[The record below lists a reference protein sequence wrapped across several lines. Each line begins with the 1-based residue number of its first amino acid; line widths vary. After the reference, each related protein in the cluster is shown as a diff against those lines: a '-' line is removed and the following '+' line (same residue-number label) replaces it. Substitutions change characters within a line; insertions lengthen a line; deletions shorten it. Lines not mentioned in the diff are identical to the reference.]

1 MYTSFYK
8 LDKTPFAFAPSPGCF
23 YANAELCESLR
34 TLRRVILR
42 GEGPALIVGPRG
54 TGKSTIC
61 ELLVEHF
68 RKSHQIVH
76 FRSASFD
83 TGRDIIEQ
91 FLLNLGSTMVQ
102 QTTSELRTATVNRVC
117 NLVENPEPILLIVDE
132 AHRMPPEIIREL
144 QSLQNIVHQGN
155 YRICIILAGTLKIE
169 EILTDPTL
177 ESFNQRI
184 AHRCY
189 VAAAS
194 RMETKALINEQLVQA
209 GRSVSEIFTRDALR
223 RIYEFTQ
230 GVPRII
236 NQLADRCLI
245 VGLQREMQVIA
256 EYDVELAWADLQ
268 QLPPPKPLT
277 TDQESTPKD
286 NSGESSATVEFGM
299 LSDV

>member
-8 LDKTPFAFAPSPGCF
+8 LDRTPFAFAPSPECF

-42 GEGPALIVGPRG
+42 GEGPALIVGPNG

-76 FRSASFD
+76 FRSASFA
-83 TGRDIIEQ
+83 TGRDLIEQ
-91 FLLNLGSTMVQ
+91 FLLSLGGAVVK
-102 QTTSELRTATVNRVC
+102 QTTAELRTAIVSRVC
-117 NLVENPEPILLIVDE
+117 NLVEHPESILLVVDE
-132 AHRMPPEIIREL
+132 AHRLPTEVIREL
-144 QSLQNIVHQGN
+144 HSLQNIVNQGN
-155 YRICIILAGTLKIE
+155 SRICIILAGTLKIE
-169 EILTDPTL
+169 ELLTDPTL

-189 VAAAS
+189 VTAAS
-194 RMETKALINEQLVQA
+194 RMETKALINEQLVYA
-209 GRSVSEIFTRDALR
+209 GSSVSEIFTRDALR

-236 NQLADRCLI
+236 NLLADRCLI
-245 VGLQREMQVIA
+245 IGFQREMQFIE

-268 QLPPPKPLT
+268 QLSPPKPVATKEEATT
-277 TDQESTPKD
+277 TD
-286 NSGESSATVEFGM
+286 NSAKPSPTVEFGM
-299 LSDV
+299 LSDA

>member
-1 MYTSFYK
+1 MYTNFYK
-8 LDKTPFAFAPSPGCF
+8 LDKTPFAFAPSPECF

-34 TLRRVILR
+34 TLRRVIAR
-42 GEGPALIVGPRG
+42 GEGPALIVGPTG

-76 FRSASFD
+76 FRSSSFA
-83 TGRDIIEQ
+83 TGRDLIEQ
-91 FLLNLGSTMVQ
+91 FLLNLGCTVAQ
-102 QTTSELRTATVNRVC
+102 QTTSELRTAIVSRVC
-117 NLVENPEPILLIVDE
+117 NLVEHPEPILLVVDE
-132 AHRMPPEIIREL
+132 AHRIPSEVIREL
-144 QSLQNIVHQGN
+144 QSLQNIVHQSRA
-155 YRICIILAGTLKIE
+155 RICIILAGTLKIE
-169 EILTDPTL
+169 ELLTDPTL

-194 RMETKALINEQLVQA
+194 RMETKALINEQLVHV
-209 GRSVSEIFTRDALR
+209 GSSVSEIFTSDALR

-236 NQLADRCLI
+236 NLLADRCLLI
-245 VGLQREMQVIA
+245 GLQREMQFIE
-256 EYDVELAWADLQ
+256 EYDVELAWANLQ
-268 QLPPPKPLT
+268 QLPPPKPVATEEAST
-277 TDQESTPKD
+277 TQD
-286 NSGESSATVEFGM
+286 NSAESSPTVEFGM

>member
-8 LDKTPFAFAPSPGCF
+8 LDRTPFAFAPSPECF

-42 GEGPALIVGPRG
+42 GEGPALIVGPNG

-76 FRSASFD
+76 FRSASFA
-83 TGRDIIEQ
+83 TGRDLIEQ
-91 FLLNLGSTMVQ
+91 FLLSLGGTVVK
-102 QTTSELRTATVNRVC
+102 QTTAELRTAIVSRVC
-117 NLVENPEPILLIVDE
+117 NLVEHPEPILLVVDE
-132 AHRMPPEIIREL
+132 AHRLPTEIIREL
-144 QSLQNIVHQGN
+144 YSLLNIVHQGN
-155 YRICIILAGTLKIE
+155 SRICIILAGTLKIE
-169 EILTDPTL
+169 ELLTDPTL

-194 RMETKALINEQLVQA
+194 RMETKALINEQLVYA
-209 GRSVSEIFTRDALR
+209 GSSVSEIFTRGALR

-236 NQLADRCLI
+236 NLLADRCLI
-245 VGLQREMQVIA
+245 IGLQREMQFIE

-268 QLPPPKPLT
+268 QLAPPKPVAT
-277 TDQESTPKD
+277 EEESTTKD
-286 NSGESSATVEFGM
+286 NSARPAPTVEFGM
-299 LSDV
+299 LSDA

>member
-1 MYTSFYK
+1 MYTNFYK
-8 LDKTPFAFAPSPGCF
+8 LDKTPFAFAPSPECF

-34 TLRRVILR
+34 TLRRVIAR
-42 GEGPALIVGPRG
+42 GEGPALIVGPTG

-76 FRSASFD
+76 FRSSSFA
-83 TGRDIIEQ
+83 TGRDLIEQ
-91 FLLNLGSTMVQ
+91 FVLNLGGTVAQ
-102 QTTSELRTATVNRVC
+102 QTTSELRTAIVSRVC
-117 NLVENPEPILLIVDE
+117 NLVEHPEPILLVVDE
-132 AHRMPPEIIREL
+132 AHRIPSEVIREL
-144 QSLQNIVHQGN
+144 QSLQNIVHQSRA
-155 YRICIILAGTLKIE
+155 RICIILAGTLKIE
-169 EILTDPTL
+169 ELLTDPTL

-194 RMETKALINEQLVQA
+194 RMETKALINEQLVHV
-209 GRSVSEIFTRDALR
+209 GSSVSEIFTSDALR

-236 NQLADRCLI
+236 NLLADRCLLI
-245 VGLQREMQVIA
+245 GLQREMQFIE
-256 EYDVELAWADLQ
+256 EYDVELAWANLQ
-268 QLPPPKPLT
+268 QLPPPKPVATEEAST
-277 TDQESTPKD
+277 TQD
-286 NSGESSATVEFGM
+286 NSAESSPTVEFGM

>member
-8 LDKTPFAFAPSPGCF
+8 LDKTPFAFAPSPECF
-23 YANAELCESLR
+23 YANTELCESLR
-34 TLRRVILR
+34 TLRRVIFR
-42 GEGPALIVGPRG
+42 GEGPALIVGPKG

-76 FRSASFD
+76 CRSASFA

-91 FLLNLGSTMVQ
+91 FLLSLGGTVVQ
-102 QTTSELRTATVNRVC
+102 QTTAELRTAIVGRVC
-117 NLVENPEPILLIVDE
+117 NIVENPEPILLVVDE
-132 AHRMPPEIIREL
+132 AHRMPPEIICEL

-155 YRICIILAGTLKIE
+155 SRICIILAGTLKIE

-209 GRSVSEIFTRDALR
+209 GRSVSEIFTRGALR

-236 NQLADRCLI
+236 NLLADRCLI
-245 VGLQREMQVIA
+245 IGLQRAMQVIE

-268 QLPPPKPLT
+268 QLPPPKPVAT
-277 TDQESTPKD
+277 EEESTTKD
-286 NSGESSATVEFGM
+286 NSPDPVATVEFGM

>member
-8 LDKTPFAFAPSPGCF
+8 LDRTPFAFAPSPECF

-42 GEGPALIVGPRG
+42 GEGPALIVGPTG

-76 FRSASFD
+76 FRSASFA
-83 TGRDIIEQ
+83 TGRDLIEQ
-91 FLLNLGSTMVQ
+91 FLLSLGGTVVK
-102 QTTSELRTATVNRVC
+102 QTTAELRTAIVSRVC
-117 NLVENPEPILLIVDE
+117 NLVEHPEPILLVVDE
-132 AHRMPPEIIREL
+132 AHRLPTEIIREL
-144 QSLQNIVHQGN
+144 HSLLNIVHQGN
-155 YRICIILAGTLKIE
+155 SRICIILAGTLKIE
-169 EILTDPTL
+169 ELLTDPTL

-194 RMETKALINEQLVQA
+194 RMETKALINEQLVYA
-209 GRSVSEIFTRDALR
+209 GSSVSEIFTRGALR

-236 NQLADRCLI
+236 NLLADRCLI
-245 VGLQREMQVIA
+245 IGLQREMQFIE

-268 QLPPPKPLT
+268 QLAPPKPVAT
-277 TDQESTPKD
+277 EEESTTKD
-286 NSGESSATVEFGM
+286 NSARPAPTVEFGM
-299 LSDV
+299 LSDA

>member
-8 LDKTPFAFAPSPGCF
+8 LDKTPFAFAPSPECF

-42 GEGPALIVGPRG
+42 GEGPALIVGPNG

-76 FRSASFD
+76 FRSASFA
-83 TGRDIIEQ
+83 TGRDLIEQ
-91 FLLNLGSTMVQ
+91 FLLSLGGAVVK
-102 QTTSELRTATVNRVC
+102 QTTAELRTAIVSRVC
-117 NLVENPEPILLIVDE
+117 NLVEHPEPILLVVDE
-132 AHRMPPEIIREL
+132 AHRLPTEIIREL
-144 QSLQNIVHQGN
+144 YSLLNIVHQGN
-155 YRICIILAGTLKIE
+155 SRICIILAGTLKIE
-169 EILTDPTL
+169 ELLTDPTL

-194 RMETKALINEQLVQA
+194 RMETKALINEQLVYA
-209 GRSVSEIFTRDALR
+209 GSSVSEIFTRGALR

-236 NQLADRCLI
+236 NLLADRCLI
-245 VGLQREMQVIA
+245 IGLQREMQLIE

-268 QLPPPKPLT
+268 QLAPPKPVAT
-277 TDQESTPKD
+277 EEESTTKD
-286 NSGESSATVEFGM
+286 NSARPAPTVEFGM
-299 LSDV
+299 LSDA

>member
-8 LDKTPFAFAPSPGCF
+8 LDKTPFAFAPSPECF

-42 GEGPALIVGPRG
+42 GEGPALVVGPNG

-76 FRSASFD
+76 FRSASFA
-83 TGRDIIEQ
+83 TGRDLIEQ
-91 FLLNLGSTMVQ
+91 FLLSLGGTVLK
-102 QTTSELRTATVNRVC
+102 QTTAELRTAIVSRVC
-117 NLVENPEPILLIVDE
+117 NLVEHPESILLVVDE
-132 AHRMPPEIIREL
+132 AHRLPTEVIREL
-144 QSLQNIVHQGN
+144 HSLQNIVNQGN
-155 YRICIILAGTLKIE
+155 SRICIILAGTLKIE
-169 EILTDPTL
+169 ELLTDPTL

-189 VAAAS
+189 VTAAS
-194 RMETKALINEQLVQA
+194 RMETKALINEQLVYA
-209 GRSVSEIFTRDALR
+209 GSSVSEIFTRDALR

-236 NQLADRCLI
+236 NLLADRCLI
-245 VGLQREMQVIA
+245 IGFQREMQFIE

-268 QLPPPKPLT
+268 QLSPPKPVATKEEATT
-277 TDQESTPKD
+277 TD
-286 NSGESSATVEFGM
+286 NSAKPSPTVEFGM
-299 LSDV
+299 LSDA

>member
-1 MYTSFYK
+1 
-8 LDKTPFAFAPSPGCF
+8 
-23 YANAELCESLR
+23 
-34 TLRRVILR
+34 
-42 GEGPALIVGPRG
+42 
-54 TGKSTIC
+54 
-61 ELLVEHF
+61 LLVEHF

-76 FRSASFD
+76 FRNASFA
-83 TGRDIIEQ
+83 TGRDLIEQ
-91 FLLNLGSTMVQ
+91 FLLSLGGTVQ
-102 QTTSELRTATVNRVC
+102 QTTAELRAAIVSRVC
-117 NLVENPEPILLIVDE
+117 NLVENPEPILLVVDE

-155 YRICIILAGTLKIE
+155 SRICIILAGTLKIE
-169 EILTDPTL
+169 ELLTDPTL
-177 ESFNQRI
+177 SSFNQRI

-209 GRSVSEIFTRDALR
+209 GRSVSEIFTREALR

-236 NQLADRCLI
+236 NLLADRCLI
-245 VGLQREMQVIA
+245 VGKQREMQVIE

-268 QLPPPKPLT
+268 QLPPPKPVAAEEPT
-277 TDQESTPKD
+277 TKD
-286 NSGESSATVEFGM
+286 DLDEPSPTVEFGM

>member
-8 LDKTPFAFAPSPGCF
+8 LDRTPFAFAPSPECF

-42 GEGPALIVGPRG
+42 GEGPALIVGPNG

-76 FRSASFD
+76 FRSASFA
-83 TGRDIIEQ
+83 TGRDLIEQ
-91 FLLNLGSTMVQ
+91 FLLSLGGTVLK
-102 QTTSELRTATVNRVC
+102 QTTAELRTAIVSRVC
-117 NLVENPEPILLIVDE
+117 NLVEHPESILLVVDE
-132 AHRMPPEIIREL
+132 AHRLPTEVIREL
-144 QSLQNIVHQGN
+144 HSLQNIVNQGN
-155 YRICIILAGTLKIE
+155 SRICIILAGTLKIE
-169 EILTDPTL
+169 ELLTDPTL

-189 VAAAS
+189 VTAAS
-194 RMETKALINEQLVQA
+194 RMETKALINEQLVYA
-209 GRSVSEIFTRDALR
+209 GSSVSEIFTRDALR

-236 NQLADRCLI
+236 NLLADRCLI
-245 VGLQREMQVIA
+245 IGFQREMQFIE

-268 QLPPPKPLT
+268 QLSPPKPVATKEEATT
-277 TDQESTPKD
+277 TD
-286 NSGESSATVEFGM
+286 NSAKPSPTVEFGM
-299 LSDV
+299 LSDA

>member
-1 MYTSFYK
+1 MYTNFYK
-8 LDKTPFAFAPSPGCF
+8 LDKTPFAFAPSPECF

-34 TLRRVILR
+34 TLRRVIAR
-42 GEGPALIVGPRG
+42 AEGPALIVGPTG

-76 FRSASFD
+76 FRSSSFA
-83 TGRDIIEQ
+83 TGRDLIEQ
-91 FLLNLGSTMVQ
+91 FLLNLGGTVAQ
-102 QTTSELRTATVNRVC
+102 QTTSELRTAIVSRVC
-117 NLVENPEPILLIVDE
+117 NLVEHPEPILLVVDE
-132 AHRMPPEIIREL
+132 AHRIPSEVIREL
-144 QSLQNIVHQGN
+144 QSLQNIVHQSRA
-155 YRICIILAGTLKIE
+155 RICIILAGTLKIE
-169 EILTDPTL
+169 ELLTDPTL

-194 RMETKALINEQLVQA
+194 RMETKALINEQLVHV
-209 GRSVSEIFTRDALR
+209 GSSVSEIFTSDALR

-236 NQLADRCLI
+236 NLLADRCLLI
-245 VGLQREMQVIA
+245 GLQREMQFIE
-256 EYDVELAWADLQ
+256 EYDVELAWANLQ
-268 QLPPPKPLT
+268 QLPPPKPVATEEAST
-277 TDQESTPKD
+277 TQD
-286 NSGESSATVEFGM
+286 NSAESSPTVEFGM

>member
-8 LDKTPFAFAPSPGCF
+8 LDKTPFAFAPAPECF
-23 YANAELCESLR
+23 YANTELCESLR
-34 TLRRVILR
+34 TLRRVISR
-42 GEGPALIVGPRG
+42 GEGPALVVGPTG

-76 FRSASFD
+76 FRNASFA
-83 TGRDIIEQ
+83 TGRDLTEQ
-91 FLLNLGSTMVQ
+91 FLLSLGGTVQ
-102 QTTSELRTATVNRVC
+102 QTTAELRAATVSRVC
-117 NLVENPEPILLIVDE
+117 NLVETPEPILFVVDE

-144 QSLQNIVHQGN
+144 QALHNIVHQGTS
-155 YRICIILAGTLKIE
+155 RICIILAGTLKIE
-169 EILTDPTL
+169 ELLTDPTL
-177 ESFNQRI
+177 SSLNQRI

-209 GRSVSEIFTRDALR
+209 GRSVSELFTRESLR

-236 NQLADRCLI
+236 NLLADRCLI
-245 VGLQREMQVIA
+245 VGKQRDSQIIE

-268 QLPPPKPLT
+268 QLPPPKPVAT
-277 TDQESTPKD
+277 AEDSKTKD
-286 NSGESSATVEFGM
+286 NSEQPSSTVEFGM

>member
-8 LDKTPFAFAPSPGCF
+8 LDRTPFAFAPSPECF
-23 YANAELCESLR
+23 YANADLCESLR

-42 GEGPALIVGPRG
+42 GEGPALIVGPNG

-76 FRSASFD
+76 FRSASFA
-83 TGRDIIEQ
+83 TGRDLIEQ
-91 FLLNLGSTMVQ
+91 FLLSLGGTVVK
-102 QTTSELRTATVNRVC
+102 QTTAELRTAIVSRVC
-117 NLVENPEPILLIVDE
+117 NLVEHPEPILLVVDE
-132 AHRMPPEIIREL
+132 AHRLPTEIIREL
-144 QSLQNIVHQGN
+144 YSLLNIVHQGN
-155 YRICIILAGTLKIE
+155 SRICIILAGTLKIE
-169 EILTDPTL
+169 ELLTDPTL

-194 RMETKALINEQLVQA
+194 RMETKALINEQLVYA
-209 GRSVSEIFTRDALR
+209 GSSVSEIFTRGALR

-236 NQLADRCLI
+236 NLLADRCLI
-245 VGLQREMQVIA
+245 IGLQREMQFIE

-268 QLPPPKPLT
+268 QLAPPKPVAT
-277 TDQESTPKD
+277 EEESTTKD
-286 NSGESSATVEFGM
+286 NSARPAPTVEFGM
-299 LSDV
+299 LSDA

>member
-8 LDKTPFAFAPSPGCF
+8 LDKTPFAFAPSPECF
-23 YANAELCESLR
+23 YANTELCESLR
-34 TLRRVILR
+34 TLRRVIFR
-42 GEGPALIVGPRG
+42 GEGPALIVGPNG

-76 FRSASFD
+76 FRSANFA

-91 FLLNLGSTMVQ
+91 FLLSLGGTVVQ
-102 QTTSELRTATVNRVC
+102 QTTAELRTAIVGRVC
-117 NLVENPEPILLIVDE
+117 NIVENPEPILLVVDE

-155 YRICIILAGTLKIE
+155 SRICIILAGTLKIE
-169 EILTDPTL
+169 ELLTDPIL

-194 RMETKALINEQLVQA
+194 RMETTALINEQLVQA
-209 GRSVSEIFTRDALR
+209 GRSVSEIFTRGALR

-236 NQLADRCLI
+236 NLLADRCLI
-245 VGLQREMQVIA
+245 IGLQREMQVI
-256 EYDVELAWADLQ
+256 EEHDVELAWADLQ
-268 QLPPPKPLT
+268 QLPPPKPVATAEESTT
-277 TDQESTPKD
+277 TD
-286 NSGESSATVEFGM
+286 NSAEPSATVEFGM

>member
-8 LDKTPFAFAPSPGCF
+8 LDRTPFAFAPSPECF
-23 YANAELCESLR
+23 YANADLCESLR

-42 GEGPALIVGPRG
+42 GEGPALIVGPNG

-76 FRSASFD
+76 FRSASFA
-83 TGRDIIEQ
+83 TGRDLIEQ
-91 FLLNLGSTMVQ
+91 FLLSLGGTVVK
-102 QTTSELRTATVNRVC
+102 QTTAELRTAIVSRVC
-117 NLVENPEPILLIVDE
+117 NLVEHPESILLVVDE
-132 AHRMPPEIIREL
+132 AHRLPTEIIREL
-144 QSLQNIVHQGN
+144 YSLLNIVHQGN
-155 YRICIILAGTLKIE
+155 SRICIILAGTLKIE
-169 EILTDPTL
+169 ELLTDPTL

-194 RMETKALINEQLVQA
+194 RMETKALINEQLVYA
-209 GRSVSEIFTRDALR
+209 GSSVSEIFTRGALR

-236 NQLADRCLI
+236 NLLADRCLI
-245 VGLQREMQVIA
+245 IGLQREMQFIE

-268 QLPPPKPLT
+268 QLAPPKPVAT
-277 TDQESTPKD
+277 EEESTTKD
-286 NSGESSATVEFGM
+286 NSARPAPTVEFGM
-299 LSDV
+299 LSDA

>member
-8 LDKTPFAFAPSPGCF
+8 LDKTPFAFAPSPECF

-42 GEGPALIVGPRG
+42 GEGPALIVGPNG

-76 FRSASFD
+76 FRSASFA
-83 TGRDIIEQ
+83 TGRDLIEQ
-91 FLLNLGSTMVQ
+91 FLLSLGGTVLK
-102 QTTSELRTATVNRVC
+102 QTTAELRTAIVSRVC
-117 NLVENPEPILLIVDE
+117 NLVEHPESILLVVDE
-132 AHRMPPEIIREL
+132 AHRLPTEVIREL
-144 QSLQNIVHQGN
+144 HSLQNIVNQGN
-155 YRICIILAGTLKIE
+155 SRICIILAGTLKIE
-169 EILTDPTL
+169 ELLTDPTL

-189 VAAAS
+189 VTAAS
-194 RMETKALINEQLVQA
+194 RMETKALINEQLVYA
-209 GRSVSEIFTRDALR
+209 GSSVSEIFTRDALR

-236 NQLADRCLI
+236 NLLADRCLI
-245 VGLQREMQVIA
+245 IGFQREMQFIE

-268 QLPPPKPLT
+268 QLSPPKPVATKEEATT
-277 TDQESTPKD
+277 TD
-286 NSGESSATVEFGM
+286 NSAKPSPTVEFGM
-299 LSDV
+299 LSDA

>member
-8 LDKTPFAFAPSPGCF
+8 LDRTPFAFAPSPECF

-42 GEGPALIVGPRG
+42 GEGPALIVGPNG

-76 FRSASFD
+76 FRSASFA
-83 TGRDIIEQ
+83 TGRDLIEQ
-91 FLLNLGSTMVQ
+91 FLLSLGGTVVK
-102 QTTSELRTATVNRVC
+102 QTTAELRTAIVSRVC
-117 NLVENPEPILLIVDE
+117 NLVEHPEPILLVVDE
-132 AHRMPPEIIREL
+132 AHRLPTEIIREL
-144 QSLQNIVHQGN
+144 YSLLNIVHQGN
-155 YRICIILAGTLKIE
+155 SRICIILAGTLKIE
-169 EILTDPTL
+169 ELLTDPTL

-194 RMETKALINEQLVQA
+194 RMETKALINEQLVYA
-209 GRSVSEIFTRDALR
+209 GSSVSEIFTRGALR

-236 NQLADRCLI
+236 NLLADRCLI
-245 VGLQREMQVIA
+245 IGLQREMQLIE

-268 QLPPPKPLT
+268 QLAPPKPVAT
-277 TDQESTPKD
+277 EEESTTKD
-286 NSGESSATVEFGM
+286 NSARPAPTVEFGM
-299 LSDV
+299 LSDA

>member
-8 LDKTPFAFAPSPGCF
+8 LDKTPFAFAPSPECF

-42 GEGPALIVGPRG
+42 GEGPALIVGPNG

-76 FRSASFD
+76 FRSASFA

-91 FLLNLGSTMVQ
+91 FSLSLGGTVLQ
-102 QTTSELRTATVNRVC
+102 QTTAELRTTIASRVC
-117 NLVENPEPILLIVDE
+117 NLVENPEPILLVVDE
-132 AHRMPPEIIREL
+132 AHRIPPEIIREL
-144 QSLQNIVHQGN
+144 QSLQNIVHQGKS
-155 YRICIILAGTLKIE
+155 RICIILAGTLKIE

-209 GRSVSEIFTRDALR
+209 GRSVSEIFTRGALR

-230 GVPRII
+230 GIPRII
-236 NQLADRCLI
+236 NLLADRCLI
-245 VGLQREMQVIA
+245 VGQQREIQVI
-256 EYDVELAWADLQ
+256 EEHDVELAWADLQ
-268 QLPPPKPLT
+268 QLPPPKPVAT
-277 TDQESTPKD
+277 EEESSTKD
-286 NSGESSATVEFGM
+286 NSAKPSTTVEFGM

>member
-1 MYTSFYK
+1 MYTHFYK
-8 LDKTPFAFAPSPGCF
+8 LDKAPFAFAPSPECF
-23 YANAELCESLR
+23 YANAELRESLR

-42 GEGPALIVGPRG
+42 NEGPALIVGPNG

-76 FRSASFD
+76 FRSASFT

-91 FLLNLGSTMVQ
+91 FLLSLGGTVVQ
-102 QTTSELRTATVNRVC
+102 QTTAELRTAIVSRVC
-117 NLVENPEPILLIVDE
+117 NLVENPEPILLVVDE
-132 AHRMPPEIIREL
+132 AHRIPPEIIREL

-155 YRICIILAGTLKIE
+155 SRICIILAGTLKIE
-169 EILTDPTL
+169 ELLTDPIL

-194 RMETKALINEQLVQA
+194 RMETKALINEQLVHA
-209 GRSVSEIFTRDALR
+209 GSSVSEIFTSDALR

-236 NQLADRCLI
+236 NLLADRCLI
-245 VGLQREMQVIA
+245 IGCQREMQFI
-256 EYDVELAWADLQ
+256 EEHDVKLAWADLQ
-268 QLPPPKPLT
+268 QLPPPKPMATEEEPT
-277 TDQESTPKD
+277 TKD
-286 NSGESSATVEFGM
+286 DSAQPSPIVEFGM

>member
-8 LDKTPFAFAPSPGCF
+8 LDKNPFAFAPSPECF
-23 YANAELCESLR
+23 YANTELCDSLR
-34 TLRRVILR
+34 TLRRVISR
-42 GEGPALIVGPRG
+42 GEGPALVVGPNG
-54 TGKSTIC
+54 TGKSTVC
-61 ELLVEHF
+61 ELLIEHF

-76 FRSASFD
+76 FRSACFA
-83 TGRDIIEQ
+83 TGRDLIEQ
-91 FLLNLGSTMVQ
+91 FLISLGGTLQ
-102 QTTSELRTATVNRVC
+102 QTTAELRAAIVSHVC
-117 NLVENPEPILLIVDE
+117 NLVENPEPILLVVDE

-155 YRICIILAGTLKIE
+155 SRICIILAGTLKIE
-169 EILTDPTL
+169 ELLTDPTL
-177 ESFNQRI
+177 SSLNQRI

-209 GRSVSEIFTRDALR
+209 GRSVSEIFTREALR

-236 NQLADRCLI
+236 NLLADRCLI
-245 VGLQREMQVIA
+245 VGKQREMQVIE

-268 QLPPPKPLT
+268 QLPPPKPAT
-277 TDQESTPKD
+277 SVEESTSKKD
-286 NSGESSATVEFGM
+286 NSAEPSSTVEFGM

>member
-8 LDKTPFAFAPSPGCF
+8 LDRTPFAFAPSPECF
-23 YANAELCESLR
+23 YANADLCESLR

-42 GEGPALIVGPRG
+42 GEGPALIVGPNG

-76 FRSASFD
+76 FRSASFA
-83 TGRDIIEQ
+83 TGRDLIEQ
-91 FLLNLGSTMVQ
+91 FLLSLGGTVLK
-102 QTTSELRTATVNRVC
+102 QTTAELRTAIVSRVC
-117 NLVENPEPILLIVDE
+117 NLVEHPESILLVVDE
-132 AHRMPPEIIREL
+132 AHRLPTEVIREL
-144 QSLQNIVHQGN
+144 HSLQNIVHQGN
-155 YRICIILAGTLKIE
+155 CRICIILAGTLKIE
-169 EILTDPTL
+169 ELLTDPTL

-189 VAAAS
+189 VTAAS
-194 RMETKALINEQLVQA
+194 RMETKALINEQLVYA
-209 GRSVSEIFTRDALR
+209 GSSVSEIFTRDALR

-236 NQLADRCLI
+236 NLLADRCLI
-245 VGLQREMQVIA
+245 IGFQREMQFIE

-268 QLPPPKPLT
+268 QLSPPKPVATKEEATT
-277 TDQESTPKD
+277 TD
-286 NSGESSATVEFGM
+286 NSAKPSPTVEFGM
-299 LSDV
+299 LSDA

>member
-23 YANAELCESLR
+23 YANTELCESLR

-42 GEGPALIVGPRG
+42 GEGPALIVGPNG

-76 FRSASFD
+76 FRSASFA

-91 FLLNLGSTMVQ
+91 FLLSLGGTVVQ
-102 QTTSELRTATVNRVC
+102 QTTAELRTAIAGRVC
-117 NLVENPEPILLIVDE
+117 NIVENPEPILLVVDE

-155 YRICIILAGTLKIE
+155 SRICIILAGTLKIE
-169 EILTDPTL
+169 ELLTDPVL

-189 VAAAS
+189 VAVAS
-194 RMETKALINEQLVQA
+194 RMETTALINEQLVQA
-209 GRSVSEIFTRDALR
+209 GRSVSEIFTRGALR
-223 RIYEFTQ
+223 RIYEYTQ

-236 NQLADRCLI
+236 NLLADRCLI
-245 VGLQREMQVIA
+245 IGLQREMQVI
-256 EYDVELAWADLQ
+256 EEHDVELAWADLQ
-268 QLPPPKPLT
+268 QLPPPKPVATAEESTT
-277 TDQESTPKD
+277 TDTSTEP
-286 NSGESSATVEFGM
+286 SATVEFGM

>member
-8 LDKTPFAFAPSPGCF
+8 LDQAPFAFAPSPECF
-23 YANAELCESLR
+23 YANIELCESLR
-34 TLRRVILR
+34 TLRRVISR
-42 GEGPALIVGPRG
+42 SEGPALVVGPNG
-54 TGKSTIC
+54 TGKSTVC

-76 FRSASFD
+76 FRNASFA
-83 TGRDIIEQ
+83 TGRDLIEQ
-91 FLLNLGSTMVQ
+91 FLLGLGGTVQ
-102 QTTSELRTATVNRVC
+102 ETTAELRAAVVSSVC
-117 NLVENPEPILLIVDE
+117 NLVENPEPILLVVDE
-132 AHRMPPEIIREL
+132 AHLMPPEIIREL

-155 YRICIILAGTLKIE
+155 SRICIILAGTLKIE
-169 EILTDPTL
+169 ELLTDPTL
-177 ESFNQRI
+177 SSFNQRI

-209 GRSVSEIFTRDALR
+209 GRSVSEIFTGEALR

-236 NQLADRCLI
+236 NLLADRCLI
-245 VGLQREMQVIA
+245 VGQQREMQVIEA
-256 EYDVELAWADLQ
+256 YDVELAWADLQ
-268 QLPPPKPLT
+268 QLPPPKPVAAEEPT
-277 TDQESTPKD
+277 TKD
-286 NSGESSATVEFGM
+286 DSDEPSPTVEFGM

>member
-8 LDKTPFAFAPSPGCF
+8 LDRTPFAFAPSPECF

-42 GEGPALIVGPRG
+42 GEGPALIVGPTG

-76 FRSASFD
+76 FRSASFA
-83 TGRDIIEQ
+83 TGRDLIEQ
-91 FLLNLGSTMVQ
+91 FLLSLGGTVVK
-102 QTTSELRTATVNRVC
+102 QTTAELRTAIVSRVC
-117 NLVENPEPILLIVDE
+117 NLVEHPEPILLVVDE
-132 AHRMPPEIIREL
+132 AHRLPTEIIREL
-144 QSLQNIVHQGN
+144 HSLLNIVHQGN
-155 YRICIILAGTLKIE
+155 SRICIILAGTLKIE
-169 EILTDPTL
+169 ELLTDPTL

-194 RMETKALINEQLVQA
+194 RMETKALINEQLVYA
-209 GRSVSEIFTRDALR
+209 GSSVSEIFTRGALR
-223 RIYEFTQ
+223 LIYEFTQ

-236 NQLADRCLI
+236 NLLADRCLI
-245 VGLQREMQVIA
+245 IGLQREMQLIE
-256 EYDVELAWADLQ
+256 EYDVELAWANLQ
-268 QLPPPKPLT
+268 QLAPPKPVATEEKST
-277 TDQESTPKD
+277 TKD
-286 NSGESSATVEFGM
+286 NSARPAPTVEFGM
-299 LSDV
+299 LSDA

>member
-8 LDKTPFAFAPSPGCF
+8 LDKAPFAFAPSPECF
-23 YANAELCESLR
+23 YANTELCESLR
-34 TLRRVILR
+34 TLRRVISR
-42 GEGPALIVGPRG
+42 GEGPALVVGPNG
-54 TGKSTIC
+54 TGKSTVC

-76 FRSASFD
+76 FRNASFA
-83 TGRDIIEQ
+83 TGRDLIEQ
-91 FLLNLGSTMVQ
+91 FLLSLGGTVQ
-102 QTTSELRTATVNRVC
+102 QTTAELRAAIVSRVC
-117 NLVENPEPILLIVDE
+117 NLVENPEPILLVVDE
-132 AHRMPPEIIREL
+132 AHRMPSEIIREL

-155 YRICIILAGTLKIE
+155 SRICIILAGTLKIE
-169 EILTDPTL
+169 ELLTDPTL
-177 ESFNQRI
+177 SSFNQRI

-209 GRSVSEIFTRDALR
+209 GRSVSEIFTREALR

-236 NQLADRCLI
+236 NLLADRCLI
-245 VGLQREMQVIA
+245 VGKQREMQVIE

-268 QLPPPKPLT
+268 QLPPPKPVAAEEPT
-277 TDQESTPKD
+277 TKD
-286 NSGESSATVEFGM
+286 DSDEPSPTVEFGM

>member
-23 YANAELCESLR
+23 YANTELCESLR
-34 TLRRVILR
+34 TLRRVIFR
-42 GEGPALIVGPRG
+42 GEGPALIVGPNG

-76 FRSASFD
+76 FRSASFT

-91 FLLNLGSTMVQ
+91 FLLSLGGTVVQ
-102 QTTSELRTATVNRVC
+102 QTTAELRTAIAGRVC
-117 NLVENPEPILLIVDE
+117 NIVENPEPILLVVDE

-155 YRICIILAGTLKIE
+155 SRICIILAGTLKIE
-169 EILTDPTL
+169 ELLTDPIL

-194 RMETKALINEQLVQA
+194 RMETTALINEQLVQA
-209 GRSVSEIFTRDALR
+209 GRSVSEIFTRGALR
-223 RIYEFTQ
+223 RIYEYTQ

-236 NQLADRCLI
+236 NLLADRCLI
-245 VGLQREMQVIA
+245 IGLQREMQVI
-256 EYDVELAWADLQ
+256 EEHDVELAWADLQ
-268 QLPPPKPLT
+268 QLPPPKPMATAEETTT
-277 TDQESTPKD
+277 TDTSTEP
-286 NSGESSATVEFGM
+286 SATVEFGM

>member
-8 LDKTPFAFAPSPGCF
+8 LDKTPFAFAPSPECF

-42 GEGPALIVGPRG
+42 GEGPALIVGPNG

-76 FRSASFD
+76 FRSASFA
-83 TGRDIIEQ
+83 TGRDLIEQ
-91 FLLNLGSTMVQ
+91 FLLSLGGTVLK
-102 QTTSELRTATVNRVC
+102 QTTAELRTAIVSRVC
-117 NLVENPEPILLIVDE
+117 NLVEHPESILLVVDE
-132 AHRMPPEIIREL
+132 AHRLPTEVIREL

-155 YRICIILAGTLKIE
+155 SRICIILAGTLKIE
-169 EILTDPTL
+169 ELLTDPTL

-189 VAAAS
+189 VTPAS
-194 RMETKALINEQLVQA
+194 RMETKALINEQLVYA
-209 GRSVSEIFTRDALR
+209 GSSVSEIFTRDALR

-236 NQLADRCLI
+236 NLLADRCLI
-245 VGLQREMQVIA
+245 IGFQREMQFIE

-268 QLPPPKPLT
+268 QLAPPKPVAT
-277 TDQESTPKD
+277 EEESTTKD
-286 NSGESSATVEFGM
+286 NSARPAPTVEFGM
-299 LSDV
+299 LSDA

>member
-8 LDKTPFAFAPSPGCF
+8 LDKTPFAFAPSPECF

-42 GEGPALIVGPRG
+42 GEGPALIVGPNG

-76 FRSASFD
+76 FRSASFA

-91 FLLNLGSTMVQ
+91 FLLSLGGAVAQ
-102 QTTSELRTATVNRVC
+102 QTTAELRTAIVSRVC
-117 NLVENPEPILLIVDE
+117 NLVENPEPILLVVDE
-132 AHRMPPEIIREL
+132 AHRIAPEIIREL

-155 YRICIILAGTLKIE
+155 SRICIILAGTLKIE

-209 GRSVSEIFTRDALR
+209 GRSVSEIFTRGALR

-236 NQLADRCLI
+236 NLLADRCLI
-245 VGLQREMQVIA
+245 VGLQREMHVI
-256 EYDVELAWADLQ
+256 EEHDVELAWADLQ
-268 QLPPPKPLT
+268 QLPPPKPVVT
-277 TDQESTPKD
+277 EEESTTKD
-286 NSGESSATVEFGM
+286 NSAEPSATVEFGM

>member
-8 LDKTPFAFAPSPGCF
+8 LDRTPFAFAPSPECF

-34 TLRRVILR
+34 KLRRVILR
-42 GEGPALIVGPRG
+42 GEGPALIVGPTG

-76 FRSASFD
+76 FRSSSFA
-83 TGRDIIEQ
+83 TGRDLIEQ
-91 FLLNLGSTMVQ
+91 FLLSLGGTVVK
-102 QTTSELRTATVNRVC
+102 QTTAELRTAIVSRVC
-117 NLVENPEPILLIVDE
+117 NLVEHPESILLVVDE
-132 AHRMPPEIIREL
+132 AHRLPTEIIREL
-144 QSLQNIVHQGN
+144 HSLQNIVHQGN
-155 YRICIILAGTLKIE
+155 SRICIILAGTLKIE
-169 EILTDPTL
+169 ELLTDPTL

-194 RMETKALINEQLVQA
+194 RMETKALINEQLVYA
-209 GRSVSEIFTRDALR
+209 GSSVSEIFTRGALR

-236 NQLADRCLI
+236 NLLADRCLI
-245 VGLQREMQVIA
+245 IGLQREMQFIE

-268 QLPPPKPLT
+268 QLAPPKPVST
-277 TDQESTPKD
+277 EEESTTKD
-286 NSGESSATVEFGM
+286 NAIRPSPTVEFGM
-299 LSDV
+299 LSDA

>member
-8 LDKTPFAFAPSPGCF
+8 LDKTPFAFAPSPECF

-42 GEGPALIVGPRG
+42 GEGPALIVGPNG

-76 FRSASFD
+76 FRSASFA
-83 TGRDIIEQ
+83 TGRDLIEQ
-91 FLLNLGSTMVQ
+91 FLLSLGGTVLK
-102 QTTSELRTATVNRVC
+102 QTTAELRTAIVSRVC
-117 NLVENPEPILLIVDE
+117 NLVEHPESILLVVDE
-132 AHRMPPEIIREL
+132 AHRLPTEVIREL
-144 QSLQNIVHQGN
+144 HSLQNIVNQGN
-155 YRICIILAGTLKIE
+155 SRICIILAGTLKIE
-169 EILTDPTL
+169 ELLTDPTL

-189 VAAAS
+189 VTAAS
-194 RMETKALINEQLVQA
+194 RMETKALINEQLVYA
-209 GRSVSEIFTRDALR
+209 GSSVSEIFTRDALR

-236 NQLADRCLI
+236 NLLADRCLI
-245 VGLQREMQVIA
+245 IGFQREMQFIE

-268 QLPPPKPLT
+268 QLSPPKPVAT
-277 TDQESTPKD
+277 KEEATITD
-286 NSGESSATVEFGM
+286 NSAKPSPTVEFGM
-299 LSDV
+299 LSDA